1 MDTPDDP
8 AATIAGAWRLDA
20 IDGRPALADGE
31 ASVEFHA
38 DGRVA
43 GSTGLNRFAGSW
55 ATEDGHLV
63 LGPLASTLMA
73 GPPERM
79 EQERRVLEILGRPL
93 VATRDGSALALQGDG
108 RLDLTRVTDAPQ
120 DTPTRRRV
128 AGTATYRERIMPPEG
143 AVLTIRV
150 VDVSLADVPAP
161 VLAEESFDVTA
172 VPVAFEL
179 FVDPDA
185 IDEGRRYAL
194 RAELSDP
201 ERLRW
206 TTDTV
211 YPVLTQD
218 APERPELILVAVPVD
233 R

>member
-1 MDTPDDP
+1 METSEDP
-8 AATIAGAWRLDA
+8 TAIVGAWRLEA
-20 IDGRPALADGE
+20 IDGRPAVTDAD
-31 ASVEFHA
+31 ASIEFHA

-43 GSTGLNRFAGSW
+43 GSTGLNRFAGTW
-55 ATEDGHLV
+55 AIDEGRLV

-79 EQERRVLEILGRPL
+79 DQERRVLDILGRPL
-93 VATRDGSALALQGDG
+93 VVVRDGSALALEGDG
-108 RLDLTRVTDAPQ
+108 RLDLTSVTEAPE

-143 AVLTIRV
+143 AVLTVRV

-161 VLAEESFDVTA
+161 VLAEGSYDVTA

-179 FVDPDA
+179 FVDPGA
-185 IDEGRRYAL
+185 IDEGRRYAV

-201 ERLRW
+201 EGPRW

-218 APERPELILVAVPVD
+218 APETPELILVAVPAD